1 LKPVAGLMQ
10 TIIDINKMHAK
21 QDACRCYCEWEIGW
35 RYGRYGVG
43 AGNIVDEN
51 CSVFSLIDCAS
62 SRHQG
67 LGAVW

>member
-1 LKPVAGLMQ
+1 MQ

-51 CSVFSLIDCAS
+51 CSIFSLIDCAS